1 MSCSTIRIF
10 DYNLEDVDNLRFVIK
25 NMLKDLQ
32 IFEESTLKDIAEGSR
47 EHMLSRDTANM
58 LLRHN
63 VFKAYSSG

>member
-32 IFEESTLKDIAEGSR
+32 IFDDNPLKDIAEGNR

-63 VFKAYSSG
+63 VFRAESSR